1 MSRIQSRTVTSMC
14 VINTF
19 YSFVPQRVWIVMDWR
34 TGRGHIWSLFK
45 NGQPPRCTLVWT
57 SAPNSTNTLTVS
69 SYAARVPRSGRVGG
83 AGDGIGEARSGC
95 PYQSA
100 SWRLPFQGTL
110 NPTLNHKPREEL
122 VSFQLLPGGVGFPG
136 IGFVFEL
143 KWLVFE
149 IPIVNIPWVM
159 SFIRV

>member
-1 MSRIQSRTVTSMC
+1 
-14 VINTF
+14 
-19 YSFVPQRVWIVMDWR
+19 
-34 TGRGHIWSLFK
+34 
-45 NGQPPRCTLVWT
+45 
-57 SAPNSTNTLTVS
+57 
-69 SYAARVPRSGRVGG
+69 
-83 AGDGIGEARSGC
+83 
-95 PYQSA
+95 
-100 SWRLPFQGTL
+100 LPFQGTL

-122 VSFQLLPGGVGFPG
+122 VSFQLLPGGVGFPPTPPGRSWFPSNSSREELVSLQLLPGGVGFPG